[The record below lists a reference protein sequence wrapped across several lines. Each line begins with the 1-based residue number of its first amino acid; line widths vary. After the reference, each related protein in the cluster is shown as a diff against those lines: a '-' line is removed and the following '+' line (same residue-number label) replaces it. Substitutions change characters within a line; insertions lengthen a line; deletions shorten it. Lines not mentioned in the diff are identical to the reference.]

1 MAEVDAELPQP
12 VQMTVIAHGGHAC
25 LCPPSCDLCC
35 VCQEGLSSSLSN
47 ASVFP
52 ESMRPAFQCPSPGTV
67 HSEQSLALAP
77 SEDLP
82 QTLPRSLQGSCLVF
96 ILVTRVY
103 SCSLP
108 FEALPGC
115 NLSVTDESILVSDLL
130 VFSSSRR
137 ALDAHRHHLSFR
149 NKPRRH
155 TGSLTG
161 SGLQGQ
167 GEKPQILTLC

>member
-1 MAEVDAELPQP
+1 MQSSLSQS
-12 VQMTVIAHGGHAC
+12 HGGHAC

-35 VCQEGLSSSLSN
+35 VCQEGLSSSLSD

-52 ESMRPAFQCPSPGTV
+52 ESMRPAFQCPSPGTA
-67 HSEQSLALAP
+67 HSEQSLALALRTQVAP
-77 SEDLP
+77 SEDSP

-96 ILVTRVY
+96 ILVARVY

-115 NLSVTDESILVSDLL
+115 NLSVTDVSILVSGLP
-130 VFSSSRR
+130 VFSSS
-137 ALDAHRHHLSFR
+137 LDAHRHHLSFR